1 MSIREHYAHQL
12 QSLRDD
18 LVRMGTKVEEMID
31 KALQSVLERNNLLAR
46 EVRRMDDSVDD
57 ATLDLEHRCVELL
70 ARQQPMASD
79 LRLIFAVLKATTDLE
94 RLADNAV
101 GIARKARRLNKL
113 PPGEMVF
120 DLAYYVQIVQR
131 MLREALQAFVQHD
144 IELARQVAGQDEEI
158 DDLYRDYSQRLL
170 EYMQADPANVERG
183 ANLLLILR
191 LVERMGDHA
200 MNIAERIYYL
210 ETGEEL
216 VEEKPESEHGAIGAP
231 SQSTLLGETGE
242 RFGNRLP
249 PLTGIGP
256 RPG

>member
-1 MSIREHYAHQL
+1 MSIREYYALQL

-18 LVRMGTKVEEMID
+18 LVRMGAKVEEMIE
-31 KALQSVLERNNLLAR
+31 KALQSVLERDNLLAR
-46 EVRRMDDSVDD
+46 EVRRTDDVIDD
-57 ATLDLEHRCVELL
+57 MTTDLEHRCVELL

-94 RLADNAV
+94 RLADCAV

-120 DLAYYVQIVQR
+120 DLAYYVQRVQR

-144 IELARQVAGQDEEI
+144 IHLARQVAVQDEEI
-158 DDLYRDYSQRLL
+158 DDLYRDYSQRLV
-170 EYMQADPANVERG
+170 ESMKADPSQVERG
-183 ANLLLILR
+183 ANFLLILR

-210 ETGEEL
+210 ETGQEL
-216 VEEKPESEHGAIGAP
+216 VIEAPDSEHGAIGAP
-231 SQSTLLGETGE
+231 SQS
-242 RFGNRLP
+242 LP
-249 PLTGIGP
+249 GG
-256 RPG
+256 